1 MSVSAIFIIPGF
13 FLGQGG
19 DYLPKIVYIC
29 TNQSDFNMQFFH
41 GSSAEPFG
49 RFSLDHAL
57 EGDGKVKFGW
67 GVYVTEKYSTA
78 AHYAFNKRRPEN
90 KDFYVY
96 TVEIPDRTPDNCL
109 SLLKGVPVAESIVRR
124 VEAGLGGPVPRE
136 ACTEGIPFR
145 KYLANK
151 LTGKNLPVKKM
162 IGKATVEGEKAAS
175 EFLCG
180 LGVDLIEWP
189 YDWKKPEAEKNM
201 AVLDDKKVR
210 IVRIEKVELDPKGH
224 RLIEGSQQIIKEF

>member
-1 MSVSAIFIIPGF
+1 MWF
-13 FLGQGG
+13 
-19 DYLPKIVYIC
+19 Y
-29 TNQSDFNMQFFH
+29 H
-41 GSSAEPFG
+41 GSSAEPFD

-78 AHYAFNKRRPEN
+78 AHYAFNKHRPEN

-109 SLLKGVPVAESIVRR
+109 SLMKGVPVAESIVNR
-124 VEAGLGGPVPRE
+124 VEAKLGETIPAE
-136 ACTEGIPFR
+136 AKVEGIPFR

-151 LTGKNLPVKKM
+151 LTGEDKPVKKM
-162 IGKATVEGEKAAS
+162 IDKATVEGEKAAS
-175 EFLCG
+175 EFLSS

-189 YDWKKPEAEKNM
+189 YNWQKPEAEKNM
-201 AVLDDKKVR
+201 AVLDDRNVR

-224 RLIEGSQQIIKEF
+224 QLIEGSKQIIKEFQYET

>member
-1 MSVSAIFIIPGF
+1 MRF
-13 FLGQGG
+13 
-19 DYLPKIVYIC
+19 Y
-29 TNQSDFNMQFFH
+29 H
-41 GSSAEPFG
+41 GSSAEPFD

-78 AHYAFNKRRPEN
+78 AHYAFNKHRPEN

-109 SLLKGVPVAESIVRR
+109 SLLKGVPVAESIVNR
-124 VEAGLGGPVPRE
+124 VEAKLGETIPAE
-136 ACTEGIPFR
+136 AKVEGIPFR

-151 LTGKNLPVKKM
+151 LTGEDKPVKKM
-162 IGKATVEGEKAAS
+162 IDKATVEGERAAS
-175 EFLCG
+175 EFLSS

-189 YDWKKPEAEKNM
+189 YNWQKPEAEKNM
-201 AVLDDKKVR
+201 AVLDDSNVR
-210 IVRIEKVELDPKGH
+210 IVRIERVELDPKGH
-224 RLIEGSQQIIKEF
+224 QLIEGSGQIIKEF

>member
-1 MSVSAIFIIPGF
+1 
-13 FLGQGG
+13 
-19 DYLPKIVYIC
+19 
-29 TNQSDFNMQFFH
+29 MQFYH
-41 GSSAEPFG
+41 GSSAEPFD

-67 GVYVTEKYSTA
+67 GVYVTEKYATA
-78 AHYAFNKRRPEN
+78 AHYAFNKHRPEN

-109 SLLKGVPVAESIVRR
+109 SLLKGVPVAESIVNR
-124 VEAGLGGPVPRE
+124 VEAKLGETIPAE
-136 ACTEGIPFR
+136 AKVEGILFR

-151 LTGKNLPVKKM
+151 LTGEDKPVKKM
-162 IGKATVEGEKAAS
+162 IDKATVEGEKAAS
-175 EFLCG
+175 EFLSS

-189 YDWKKPEAEKNM
+189 YNWQKPEAEKNM
-201 AVLDDKKVR
+201 AVLDDRNVR

-224 RLIEGSQQIIKEF
+224 QLIEGSQHIIKEF

>member
-1 MSVSAIFIIPGF
+1 
-13 FLGQGG
+13 
-19 DYLPKIVYIC
+19 
-29 TNQSDFNMQFFH
+29 MQFFH
-41 GSSAEPFG
+41 GSSAEPFD

-78 AHYAFNKRRPEN
+78 AHYAFNKHRPEN

-109 SLLKGVPVAESIVRR
+109 SLLKGVPVAESIVNR
-124 VEAGLGGPVPRE
+124 VEAKFGETIPAE
-136 ACTEGIPFR
+136 AKVEGIPFR

-151 LTGKNLPVKKM
+151 LTGEDKPVKKM
-162 IGKATVEGEKAAS
+162 IDKATVEGEKAAS
-175 EFLCG
+175 ELLSS

-189 YDWKKPEAEKNM
+189 YNWQKPEAEKNM
-201 AVLDDKKVR
+201 AILDDRNVR
-210 IVRIEKVELDPKGH
+210 IVRIEKVELDQKGH
-224 RLIEGSQQIIKEF
+224 QLIEGSQQIIKEF

>member
-1 MSVSAIFIIPGF
+1 MWF
-13 FLGQGG
+13 
-19 DYLPKIVYIC
+19 Y
-29 TNQSDFNMQFFH
+29 H
-41 GSSAEPFG
+41 GSSAEPFD

-78 AHYAFNKRRPEN
+78 AHYAFNKHRPEN

-109 SLLKGVPVAESIVRR
+109 SLLKGVPVAESIVNR
-124 VEAGLGGPVPRE
+124 VEAKLGETIPAE
-136 ACTEGIPFR
+136 AKVEGIPFR

-151 LTGKNLPVKKM
+151 LTGEDKPVKKM
-162 IGKATVEGEKAAS
+162 IDKATVEGEKAAS
-175 EFLCG
+175 ELLSS

-189 YDWKKPEAEKNM
+189 YNWQKPEAEKNM
-201 AVLDDKKVR
+201 AVLDDRNVR
-210 IVRIEKVELDPKGH
+210 IVRIEKVELDQKGH
-224 RLIEGSQQIIKEF
+224 QLIEGSQQIIKEF

>member
-1 MSVSAIFIIPGF
+1 MWF
-13 FLGQGG
+13 
-19 DYLPKIVYIC
+19 Y
-29 TNQSDFNMQFFH
+29 H
-41 GSSAEPFG
+41 GSSAEPFD

-78 AHYAFNKRRPEN
+78 AHYAFNKHRPEN

-109 SLLKGVPVAESIVRR
+109 SLLKGVPVAESIVNR
-124 VEAGLGGPVPRE
+124 VEAKLGETIPAE
-136 ACTEGIPFR
+136 AKVEGIPFR

-151 LTGKNLPVKKM
+151 LTGEDKPVKKM
-162 IGKATVEGEKAAS
+162 IDKATVEGEKAAS
-175 EFLCG
+175 ELLSS

-189 YDWKKPEAEKNM
+189 YNWQKPEAEKNM
-201 AVLDDKKVR
+201 AVLDDRNVR
-210 IVRIEKVELDPKGH
+210 IVRLEKVELDPKGH
-224 RLIEGSQQIIKEF
+224 HLIEGSQQIIKEF

>member
-1 MSVSAIFIIPGF
+1 MWF
-13 FLGQGG
+13 
-19 DYLPKIVYIC
+19 Y
-29 TNQSDFNMQFFH
+29 H
-41 GSSAEPFG
+41 GSSAEPFD

-78 AHYAFNKRRPEN
+78 AHYAFNKHRPEN

-109 SLLKGVPVAESIVRR
+109 SLLKGVPVAESIVNR
-124 VEAGLGGPVPRE
+124 VEAKLGETIPAE
-136 ACTEGIPFR
+136 AKVEGIPFR

-151 LTGKNLPVKKM
+151 LTGEDKPVKKM
-162 IGKATVEGEKAAS
+162 IDKATVEGEKAAS
-175 EFLCG
+175 ELLSS

-189 YDWKKPEAEKNM
+189 YNWQKPEAEKNM
-201 AVLDDKKVR
+201 AVLDDRNVR
-210 IVRIEKVELDPKGH
+210 IVRIEKVELEQKGH
-224 RLIEGSQQIIKEF
+224 QLIEGSQQIIKEF

>member
-1 MSVSAIFIIPGF
+1 
-13 FLGQGG
+13 
-19 DYLPKIVYIC
+19 
-29 TNQSDFNMQFFH
+29 MQFYH
-41 GSSAEPFG
+41 GSSAEPFD

-78 AHYAFNKRRPEN
+78 AHYAFNKHRPEN

-96 TVEIPDRTPDNCL
+96 TVVIPDRTPDNCL
-109 SLLKGVPVAESIVRR
+109 SLLKGVPVAESIVKR
-124 VEAGLGGPVPRE
+124 VEARLGEAVPEE
-136 ACTEGIPFR
+136 AKVEGIPFR

-151 LTGKNLPVKKM
+151 LTGEDKPVKKM
-162 IGKATVEGEKAAS
+162 IDKATVEGEKAAS
-175 EFLCG
+175 VFLSS

-189 YDWKKPEAEKNM
+189 YNWQKPEAEKNM
-201 AVLDDKKVR
+201 AVLNDRNVR

-224 RLIEGSQQIIKEF
+224 QLIEGSQQIIKEF

>member
-1 MSVSAIFIIPGF
+1 MWF
-13 FLGQGG
+13 
-19 DYLPKIVYIC
+19 Y
-29 TNQSDFNMQFFH
+29 H
-41 GSSAEPFG
+41 GSSAEPFD

-78 AHYAFNKRRPEN
+78 AHYAFNKHRPEN

-109 SLLKGVPVAESIVRR
+109 SLLKGVPVAESIVNR
-124 VEAGLGGPVPRE
+124 VEAKLGETIPAE
-136 ACTEGIPFR
+136 AKVEGIPFR

-151 LTGKNLPVKKM
+151 LTGEDKPVKNM
-162 IGKATVEGEKAAS
+162 IDKATVEGEKAAS
-175 EFLCG
+175 EFLSS

-189 YDWKKPEAEKNM
+189 YNWQKPEAEKNM
-201 AVLDDKKVR
+201 AVLDDRNVR
-210 IVRIEKVELDPKGH
+210 IVRIEKVELDPKSH
-224 RLIEGSQQIIKEF
+224 QLIEGSQHIIKEF